1 MQKVWPMSFAFRFGM
16 VVWACAVFAQ
26 TPALAGQ
33 VTVAVASN
41 FTLPMRDI
49 VAAFE
54 QETGH
59 EVTLVSGSTGA
70 LYAQIVNGA
79 PFDVLLAA
87 DAARPQALVD
97 AGLAAASDRKTYAIG
112 RLVFWTRDTGLP
124 LSDASVIALQGQSQ
138 RLAIANPKL
147 APYGRAAVE
156 VLDRLGVRA
165 GLGRQLVVGQ
175 NVNQSYQFVRT
186 GNARY
191 GFVAASLVYRDGV
204 LEQGSAWLVPVSWH
218 TPVRQDAVL
227 LRGTDDAPRA
237 LFEYLGTASA
247 AAVLKRFGYGV
258 P

>member
-1 MQKVWPMSFAFRFGM
+1 MRPGLRLGIVVCVMTVLMQPPAFAGK
-16 VVWACAVFAQ
+16 
-26 TPALAGQ
+26 

-41 FTLPMRDI
+41 FVLPMQDI

-54 QETGH
+54 QDTGH

-79 PFDVLLAA
+79 PFDLLLAA

-97 AGLAAASDRKTYAIG
+97 AGRAAASDRKTYAIG
-112 RLVFWTRDTGLP
+112 RLVFWTRDAGLSLTDTAVTALEGQP
-124 LSDASVIALQGQSQ
+124 HRLS
-138 RLAIANPKL
+138 IANPKL

-165 GLGRQLVVGQ
+165 ALRRQLVVGQ

-186 GNARY
+186 GNARF
-191 GFVAASLVYRDGV
+191 GFVAASLVYRNGV
-204 LEQGSAWLVPVSWH
+204 LEQGSAWLVPNTWH
-218 TPVRQDAVL
+218 APVRQDAVL
-227 LRGTDDAPRA
+227 LEGADGAPGA
-237 LFEYLGTASA
+237 LFEYLDTASA
-247 AAVLKRFGYGV
+247 AAVLKRFGYEV

>member
-1 MQKVWPMSFAFRFGM
+1 MRRRRHFGI
-16 VVWACAVFAQ
+16 VVWVAAVLLPP
-26 TPALAGQ
+26 PALAGQ

-41 FTLPMRDI
+41 FMLPMQEV

-54 QETGH
+54 RDTGH

-70 LYAQIVNGA
+70 LYAQIRNGA

-97 AGLAAASDRKTYAIG
+97 AGLVAASDRKTYAIG
-112 RLVFWTRDTGLP
+112 KLAFWTRDAGLS
-124 LSDASVIALQGQSQ
+124 LTDASIIDLQGQSQ

-147 APYGRAAVE
+147 APYGHAAVE
-156 VLDRLGVRA
+156 VLERLGVYDTLR
-165 GLGRQLVVGQ
+165 RQLVMGQ

-186 GNARY
+186 GNARF
-191 GFVAASLVYRDGV
+191 GFVAASLVYRDGA
-204 LEQGSAWLVPVSWH
+204 LERGSAWLVPDTWH

-227 LRGTDDAPRA
+227 LRGANGAPRA
-237 LFEYLGTASA
+237 MFEYLGAAST
-247 AAVLKRFGYGV
+247 AAVLQRFGYGV